1 MVTMGSENN
10 YKFREELLT
19 VHEAALRHKDRVQEK
34 GELWLSDGAR
44 IRIDAGASEV
54 IAVAAE
60 DFCDFLAVSMETKA
74 TVITEGEGNLTLRLA
89 KDADVDLGEFAAY
102 KGFRIETDEN
112 GITVTA
118 HDDRGA
124 AQALYYIEDMMS
136 FAHAPCLAFGKIEK
150 RAMYSPQMV
159 HSGYGIDDFP
169 DEYLARVAHE
179 GRDAVLIFTKGV
191 GISARGEEDFND
203 LIRRAARY
211 GIDVYAYSK
220 IKSEKHP
227 EDPDAEA
234 YYDSTYGELFRRFPG
249 LKGVTLVGESVGF
262 PSKDAAAGPWHNPDG
277 LPSGKTHPGYYP
289 CYDYPQWIDVLK
301 RSIRNVKPDADIVLW
316 TYNFGWCAK
325 EERVKL
331 IESLPTDISLL
342 VTFEMYELLPC
353 GNAQTKSCDYSLR
366 FEGPGVYFASEAE
379 AAHRRGIRLYSMT
392 NTGGRTWDF
401 GVATYEPMPYQW
413 MRRYAAMSRAQKDWG
428 LSGIMECHHFGF
440 YPSIISKL
448 SKHAF
453 MLPEEPY
460 EALLEKI
467 LVAEYGKENLAAVD
481 AALRDFSEAIR
492 YYTPTE
498 SDQYG
503 AFRMGPAHPL
513 NLIQALMIPTM
524 EGAMFGNRIWKPKY
538 LTNNVGHWRTT
549 VSPMSIR
556 IREEAKS
563 LETMDALME
572 SGVAKLDAAPMQT
585 EKLIRLRNLGKFIA
599 NSTKTA
605 IAAKKMHLLD
615 TELQLTPDVARQYAI
630 CDEIE
635 ALLLAERKNAE
646 ETIPLVEADSSLG
659 FEPSML
665 YMCDKWHLEW
675 KLRHTDYVLSS
686 ELAEIRQSIKTHEN
700 YLLKNQ

>member
-1 MVTMGSENN
+1 MKSANN
-10 YKFREELLT
+10 YAFRQELLT
-19 VHEAALRHKDRVQEK
+19 VHAPHLRQADRRAMEGERWLTDGTRVCIEKD
-34 GELWLSDGAR
+34 
-44 IRIDAGASEV
+44 ASQV
-54 IAVAAE
+54 ISVAAE
-60 DFCDFLAVSMETKA
+60 DFCDFLSVSMGVSA
-74 TVITEGEGNLTLRLA
+74 SVVTEGEGELTVRLA
-89 KDADVDLGEFAAY
+89 EKVGVDLGEFAAY
-102 KGFRIETDEN
+102 KGFRIETDEG

-118 HDDRGA
+118 HDERGA
-124 AQALYYIEDMMS
+124 AQALYYIEDLMS
-136 FAHAPCLAFGKIEK
+136 FSHAPFLAYGKIEK

-159 HSGYGIDDFP
+159 HSAYGIDDFP
-169 DEYLARVAHE
+169 DEYLARIAHE

-227 EDPDAEA
+227 DDPDAAA

-249 LKGVTLVGESVGF
+249 LKGVTLVGESIGF
-262 PSKDAAAGPWHNPDG
+262 PSKDEHAGPWNNPDG
-277 LPSGKTHPGYYP
+277 LPSGKTHPGFYP
-289 CYDYPQWIDVLK
+289 CYDYPQWVDILK
-301 RSIRNVKPDADIVLW
+301 KSIRNVKPDADIVLW
-316 TYNFGWCAK
+316 TYNFGWCPK

-331 IESLPTDISLL
+331 IESLPTDITLL
-342 VTFEMYELLPC
+342 VTFEMFELLPC
-353 GNAQTKSCDYSLR
+353 GDALIKSSDYSLR
-366 FEGPGVYFASEAE
+366 FEGPGAYFSSEAE
-379 AAHRRGIRLYSMT
+379 VARRRGIRLYSMT

-401 GVATYEPMPYQW
+401 GVAPYEPMPYQW

-467 LVAEYGKENLAAVD
+467 LLAEYGKENLAA
-481 AALRDFSEAIR
+481 AKGALADFSEAIR
-492 YYTPTE
+492 YYTPTQ

-513 NLIQALMIPTM
+513 NLVQSVMIPAN

-538 LTNNVGHWRTT
+538 VVNHSGHWLTT
-549 VSPMSIR
+549 VSPLAIS
-556 IREEAKS
+556 IREEIKS
-563 LETMDALME
+563 LERMLSLME
-572 SGVAKLDAAPMQT
+572 KGVAALTAAPAQC
-585 EKLIRLRNLGKFIA
+585 ESLVRLRNLGQFIA
-599 NSTKTA
+599 NCVKTG
-605 IAAKKMHLLD
+605 IAAKRMHLLD
-615 TELQLTPDVARQYAI
+615 VELQRTPDVARQHAI

-635 ALLLAERKNAE
+635 ALLVAERKNAE
-646 ETIPLVEADSSLG
+646 DTIPLVDADSSLG

-665 YMCDKWHLEW
+665 YMCDRWHLEW
-675 KLRHTDYVLSS
+675 KIRHTDYVLGT
-686 ELAEIRQSIKTHEN
+686 ELRELRAAIKTHETFLQN
-700 YLLKNQ
+700 R